1 MEIMFNASDT
11 ILNNLNAKQREAV
24 ESIEGP
30 LLVLAGPGSGKTR
43 VITHRIAY
51 LTKIFGVAARNI
63 LAVTF
68 TNKAAKEMSG
78 RLESLIGADDVAY
91 RNPTVGTFH
100 SLGVRILRS
109 HGSRIGIDKDFV
121 IYDQADQLSTVRRCL
136 DQLGLDPKRYNPN
149 AILTGISGAKNQ
161 MLTVEKH
168 AAKRTHYFEE
178 IVHRVYELYNDL
190 LNRAHAVDFDDLLMK
205 SVLLF
210 ENEPE
215 ILKMY
220 QDRYLYVLVDEYQ
233 DTNVCQYN
241 IMNQIAGNHKNIC
254 AVGDPDQSIYS
265 WRHANI
271 QNILN
276 FENDYPEAK
285 TVLLDQN
292 YRSTQPILDGAKAVI
307 APNKQRKDM
316 PLWTDK
322 ESGSPINLIITSS
335 EQEEAIAV
343 VSEIVRLEREGLA
356 QPGGCAI
363 MYRTNAQSRALE
375 DAFNRYGMPYHLIG
389 GLRFWERKEIK
400 DVIAYLRVI
409 QNPSDD
415 VSLNRIIN
423 VPNRSIGQKTV
434 EELTIWSV
442 KNNLP
447 LHSALQMAGSSM
459 EQSITDY
466 SGPKLQTRAVKAIKT
481 LLDLLDSF
489 VKDSTN
495 ISIIELLDVV
505 TEKTGYRKSL
515 LDEED
520 GEERWDNVQELRTV
534 AAQIEELDGGLALT
548 AFLESASLASD
559 IDKIEDES
567 GAATLITLHQA
578 KGLEFPTVFI
588 VGVEDNLLPHSRSKE
603 DPSQLEEERRII
615 YVGMTRAK
623 ERLYLLRATH
633 RSLFGSRLS
642 NPPSPFLANIPAME
656 THNNSQISTTR
667 NNSTKLEMPAI
678 DLRAGEHVQ
687 HPTYGEGIVIG
698 ILPETNDAQITVA
711 FKGEAGVKRLLYSLA
726 KLTKL

>member
-1 MEIMFNASDT
+1 MLNASDT

-51 LTKIFGVAARNI
+51 LTRVFGVAPRNV

-68 TNKAAKEMSG
+68 TNKAAKEMSE
-78 RLESLIGADDVAY
+78 RLESLIGTNETNY

-100 SLGVRILRS
+100 SLGVQILRS
-109 HGSRIGIDKDFV
+109 YGDRIGINKDFV
-121 IYDQADQLSTVRRCL
+121 IYDQADQLSTIRRSL

-149 AILTGISGAKNQ
+149 AILAGISGAKNQ
-161 MLTVEKH
+161 MLTLEDH

-178 IVHRVYELYNDL
+178 IVHRVYELYDNL
-190 LNRAHAVDFDDLLMK
+190 LNRANAVDFDDLLMK

-210 ENEPE
+210 QNEPE
-215 ILKMY
+215 ILKLY

-241 IMNQIAGNHKNIC
+241 LMNQITEHHKNIC

-265 WRHANI
+265 WRHADI

-285 TVLLDQN
+285 TVLLEQN
-292 YRSTQPILDGAKAVI
+292 YRSTQHILDGAKAVI
-307 APNKQRKDM
+307 APNQQRKDM

-322 ESGSPINLIITSS
+322 EAGPPINLIISSS
-335 EQEEAIAV
+335 EQEEALSV

-434 EELTIWSV
+434 EELTTWSIE
-442 KNNLP
+442 NNVP
-447 LHSALQMAGSSM
+447 LYSALKVALTDS
-459 EQSITDY
+459 EQAATD
-466 SGPKLQTRAVKAIKT
+466 SNGPRLQTRAVKSIKA
-481 LLDLLDSF
+481 LLEIFDSF
-489 VKDSTN
+489 VRDSKN
-495 ISIIELLDVV
+495 ISIVELLDVV
-505 TEKTGYRKSL
+505 TEKTGYRQSL
-515 LDEED
+515 LNEDD

-534 AAQIEELDGGLALT
+534 AAQIEELDGELALS

-588 VGVEDNLLPHSRSKE
+588 VGMEDNLLPHSRSKE
-603 DPSQLEEERRII
+603 DPVQLEEERRIC

-642 NPPSPFLANIPAME
+642 NPPSPFLANIPEMKTQGTNDFSATE
-656 THNNSQISTTR
+656 NKKTI
-667 NNSTKLEMPAI
+667 LEMPAI
-678 DLRAGEHVQ
+678 DLRAGDHVEH
-687 HPTYGEGIVIG
+687 TSYGEGIVIG
-698 ILPETNDAQITVA
+698 ILPETGDAQITVA
-711 FKGEAGVKRLLYSLA
+711 FKGNAGVKRLLYSLA
-726 KLTKL
+726 KLRKL